1 MKKILLNKSLF
12 FTIIFFVT
20 LFSPL
25 NLAFSFAYIFADD
38 SNGVDLVTHPTG
50 YEGLGTTLT
59 VTVGIDPTSVNA
71 ADMVIPTQNVVLAF
85 NNAIS
90 TSPNIFFGSIP
101 SQVDFESVLL
111 HEMGHS
117 LGLQHC
123 NLSTESGLSAVNQ
136 DYTKSTDGANDTFD
150 LNSGSDG
157 IIGTDD
163 DVRGD
168 DVNLNYFKI
177 SDNNPFTIASSI
189 DQTSYSRDLADLP
202 SGNFSANGER
212 DVAILLGFNGTEA
225 VMQQGTVIGEVQ
237 RTLTADDVA
246 GLKYGESGIDE
257 IAGTIDDYT
266 LVLNYVGLTD
276 SADIVIDF
284 DDAQTG
290 FAVSQNGGAFLSGNH
305 ARITASRIYINT
317 GYNWFF
323 STSLSTNDID
333 IVSSEVAL
341 FPNPTNDFITI
352 NNPNSIK
359 LDNVTI
365 YDVNGRLINSKR
377 LNSNNSSHE
386 LDITQ
391 FASGM
396 YLFVIESDKGQ
407 IIKRII
413 KD

>member
-1 MKKILLNKSLF
+1 
-12 FTIIFFVT
+12 
-20 LFSPL
+20 
-25 NLAFSFAYIFADD
+25 
-38 SNGVDLVTHPTG
+38 
-50 YEGLGTTLT
+50 
-59 VTVGIDPTSVNA
+59 
-71 ADMVIPTQNVVLAF
+71 MVIPTQNVVLAF